1 MKLFLRIIVFVS
13 GLCSMAIE
21 MTASRMLQN
30 FFSATNI
37 IWACIIGSILIYL
50 SVGNWIGGKI
60 VEKAPDR
67 KSLSVLIILSGI
79 STCVIPLL
87 SRPLL
92 LKSAIAL
99 NEQRF
104 IYLFFLFFLLLCILS
119 IPMLILG
126 MINPISIY
134 FYNQAGNPFG
144 NSIGSILSSST
155 LGSFAGTFIPVFFLI
170 PQFGTSRALIIIG
183 FLLAAVGIGGWIY
196 TESEY
201 KRFLILIVLI
211 FPASEFFLISPK
223 VKNSSNQIFEKESMY
238 NYIEIVE
245 DHGFS
250 LLKINEGQAIQSIY
264 HPKQVNYY
272 GPWEQILTAPF
283 LVNYPVEFAS
293 MQNAAILGLAGGTA
307 AMQLK
312 QIFPNV
318 FIDGY
323 EIDPDIIDAARK
335 HMGLKENVAAIH
347 LADGRIGI
355 SQSKKRYDV
364 IMVDAYRPPYIAPSM
379 CTYEFF
385 QVISKKLSDSGVL
398 VINIGRSGTSRYLL
412 ESLATT
418 AGSVFPSLCVVDI
431 PNTMNSI
438 LFASNKQLS
447 YDNLLKNYSDLSSV
461 DDVPELL
468 IETLS
473 VALGNF
479 QEKPENKGLFLSDD
493 SVPVDRITNQI
504 IFNSVFR

>member
-1 MKLFLRIIVFVS
+1 MKRFLLVMAFFS

-60 VEKAPDR
+60 VEKTPNR
-67 KSLSVLIILSGI
+67 KLLSVLLILSGV

-92 LKSAIAL
+92 QKSANAL
-99 NEQRF
+99 NEQQF
-104 IYLFFLFFLLLCILS
+104 LYLIFLFFLLLCILS

-134 FYNQAGNPFG
+134 FYNHAGHPFG

-183 FLLAAVGIGGWIY
+183 FLLIGVGIGGWIFSE
-196 TESEY
+196 TEQ
-201 KRFLILIVLI
+201 KRFLIIAILF
-211 FPASEFFLISPK
+211 FPVSEFFLISPK
-223 VKNSSNQIFEKESMY
+223 VKNSSNQIYEKESMY

-245 DHGFS
+245 EHNFS

-264 HPKQVNYY
+264 HPEQVNYY
-272 GPWEQILTAPF
+272 GPWEQILTAPY
-283 LVNYPVEFAS
+283 LANYPVES
-293 MQNAAILGLAGGTA
+293 ESIKNAAILGLAGGTA

-312 QIFPNV
+312 KIFPDV
-318 FIDGY
+318 VIDGY
-323 EIDPDIIDAARK
+323 EIDPDIIDAAKK
-335 HMGLKENVAAIH
+335 HMGLNENVAEIH
-347 LADGRIGI
+347 LVDARIGI
-355 SQSKKRYDV
+355 TQSKKQYDL
-364 IMVDAYRPPYIAPSM
+364 IMADAYKPPYIAPNL

-385 QVISKKLSDSGVL
+385 LMISKKLSDSGVL
-398 VINIGRSGTSRYLL
+398 IVNVGRSETSRYLL

-418 AGSVFPSLCVVDI
+418 AGAVFPCLCVVDI
-431 PNTMNSI
+431 PNSMNSI
-438 LFASNKQLS
+438 LFASNKKLS
-447 YDNLLKNYSDLSSV
+447 YENLLRNYSDLSSESN
-461 DDVPELL
+461 VPKLL

-479 QEKPENKGLFLSDD
+479 QENPGKEGLFLSDD
-493 SVPVDRITNQI
+493 SVPVDRIINQM
-504 IFNSVFR
+504 IFGSVFR